1 MMTSTVKKCN
11 MLYVQAFIDLINWR
25 KNMSITDI
33 FKLLGGVGLFLF
45 GMSIMSTGLKN
56 ACGDNLQNILEHA
69 TRNKFVAVLAGL
81 SMTVLVQSSSATD
94 VMVIGFVNSGM
105 MSLPQAIGVIMGAN
119 IGTTITAQIT
129 AFNLALY
136 TPFVLFIG
144 AVMYLF
150 FKKSIV
156 KHIGSIIMGF
166 GMLFAGIT
174 MIKEVVAPLKDS
186 AEFIGFMTT
195 LENPAAA
202 VIFGIGF
209 TALLQSSSSS
219 IVIFQTFVVQGLIG
233 YDTAVYLVIGAAIG
247 SVTPNLLA
255 SLTAN
260 REGKRT
266 AILNLLFNLF
276 RAALLIFLINI
287 MPLTDWIR
295 QLSPND
301 VGRQIANTHTI
312 FAVIAV
318 LVALPLSNRI
328 IWLAEKIIPIDPAEN
343 QKNADRSLVYM
354 NQLSNIPVAVALHQ
368 TQREISR
375 MGKIA
380 ADNLNRA
387 IECFFD
393 YDNEKA
399 TAVRTNEET
408 VNILN
413 HSIADAMVQ
422 LRTLDLNT
430 DNMRRVSMMTIA
442 VTDIERISDHAE
454 NIVEYIEEMN
464 QKKATLSDSAIEE
477 LKAMSRD
484 TIEAIYLSIEIFST
498 EDYSRLDEIE
508 QLETNV
514 DNYEKELIHNHV
526 ERLMNANCNGL
537 SGIIF
542 SDIVTDLERCSDHAI
557 NLAYA
562 LKERPANM

>member
-1 MMTSTVKKCN
+1 M
-11 MLYVQAFIDLINWR
+11 Q
-25 KNMSITDI
+25 ITDI

-56 ACGDNLQNILEHA
+56 ACGDNLQNILECA
-69 TRNKFVAVLAGL
+69 TKNKVVAVFAGL
-81 SMTVLVQSSSATD
+81 LMTVLVQSSSATD

-105 MSLPQAIGVIMGAN
+105 MNLSQAIGVIMGAN

-136 TPFVLFIG
+136 TPLILFAG

-174 MIKEVVAPLKDS
+174 MIKEVVEPLKS
-186 AEFIGFMTT
+186 SPEFINFIST
-195 LENPAAA
+195 LNNPALA
-202 VIFGIGF
+202 VAFGVGF

-219 IVIFQTFVVQGLIG
+219 IVIFQTFAVQGILT
-233 YDTAVYLVIGAAIG
+233 YSTAVYLVIGAAIG

-255 SLTAN
+255 GLTAN

-266 AILNLLFNLF
+266 ALLNLLFNLI
-276 RAALLIFLINI
+276 RAILLITLINI
-287 MPLTDWIR
+287 IPLTDWICR
-295 QLSPND
+295 LSPND
-301 VGRQIANTHTI
+301 IGRQIANTHTI

-318 LVALPLSNRI
+318 LVELPFTPFI
-328 IWLAEKIIPIDPAEN
+328 IRLAEKIIPVNPEEN
-343 QKNADRSLVYM
+343 KTRSDRSLVYM
-354 NQLSNIPVAVALHQ
+354 NQLDNIPVSVALHQ
-368 TQREISR
+368 TQREICR
-375 MGKIA
+375 MGRIA
-380 ADNLNRA
+380 ANNLNNA
-387 IECFFD
+387 IKCFFN
-393 YDNEKA
+393 YNAEKA
-399 TAVRTNEET
+399 ADVRNNEET

-413 HSIADAMVQ
+413 HSIADAMLQ
-422 LRTLDLNT
+422 LKTLDLT
-430 DNMRRVSMMTIA
+430 TENMRRVSMMTIA
-442 VTDIERISDHAE
+442 VTDIERLSDHAE

-464 QKKATLSDSAIEE
+464 SKKASLSESAIDE
-477 LKAMSRD
+477 LKSMAKD
-484 TIEAIYLSIEIFST
+484 TIDAVYLSIDIFET
-498 EDYSRLDEIE
+498 EDYSKLDEIE
-508 QLETNV
+508 LLENNV

-526 ERLMNANCNGL
+526 ERLMNSNCDAL

-542 SDIVTDLERCSDHAI
+542 SDVVTDLERCSDHAI

-562 LKERPANM
+562 LKERNN

>member
-1 MMTSTVKKCN
+1 
-11 MLYVQAFIDLINWR
+11 
-25 KNMSITDI
+25 MSITDI

-45 GMSIMSTGLKN
+45 GMSIMSAGLKN

-81 SMTVLVQSSSATD
+81 LMTVLVQSSSATD

-105 MSLPQAIGVIMGAN
+105 MTLPQAIGVIMGAN

-136 TPFVLFIG
+136 TPLVLFIG
-144 AVMYLF
+144 AVMFLF

-186 AEFIGFMTT
+186 AEFIGFMST
-195 LENPAAA
+195 LDNPALA
-202 VIFGIGF
+202 VVFGIGF

-219 IVIFQTFVVQGLIG
+219 IVIFQTFVVQGLIS
-233 YDTAVYLVIGAAIG
+233 YNTAVYLVIGAAIG

-266 AILNLLFNLF
+266 AILNLLFNVF
-276 RAALLIFLINI
+276 RAILLIIIINVI
-287 MPLTDWIR
+287 PLTDWIR

-318 LVALPLSNRI
+318 LAALPLSNRI
-328 IWLAEKIIPIDPAEN
+328 IWLAEKIIPVNPSEN
-343 QKNADRSLVYM
+343 QKNADRTLVYM
-354 NQLSNIPVAVALHQ
+354 NQLTNIPVSVALHQ

-387 IECFFD
+387 LECFFN
-393 YDNEKA
+393 YDTDKA
-399 TAVRTNEET
+399 AAVRTNEET

-422 LRTLDLNT
+422 LRTLDLDT

-442 VTDIERISDHAE
+442 VTDIERLSDHAE

-464 QKKATLSDSAIEE
+464 QKKTALSDSAIEE
-477 LKAMSRD
+477 LKAMAKD
-484 TIEAIYLSIEIFST
+484 TIDAVYLSIDIFST
-498 EDYSRLDEIE
+498 EDYSKLDTIE
-508 QLETNV
+508 ALENNV
-514 DNYEKELIHNHV
+514 DNYEKELINNHV
-526 ERLMNANCNGL
+526 ERLMKDHCNGL

-562 LKERPANM
+562 LKERPADL